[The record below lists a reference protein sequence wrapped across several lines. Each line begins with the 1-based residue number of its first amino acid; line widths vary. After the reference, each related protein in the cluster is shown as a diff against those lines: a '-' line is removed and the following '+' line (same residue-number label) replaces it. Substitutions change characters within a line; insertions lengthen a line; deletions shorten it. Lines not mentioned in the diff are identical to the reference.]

1 MKKMAIMLVATAMAL
16 EMSAWAQ
23 NAADPQLMQEIN
35 LIPAIDDHTHIP
47 KVVAGEKDD
56 DYDALPCAPLEPTAD
71 ATMVRPE
78 NPLFL
83 QAWKDLYGYKFSDKS
98 PAHVRELRA
107 AREKVQ
113 REQGNNFPSWVLD
126 RLNIRYMLAN
136 RIAMG
141 PGLAAP
147 RFLWVPYD
155 DALLVPL
162 NNQGL
167 AGENP
172 DRKFF
177 FSREEML
184 LQRYVK
190 DSGLS
195 ALPATLDDYLARVV
209 APTLERQKKD
219 GAVAIKFE
227 AAYLRSLNFGE
238 PNRAEAE
245 QAYAHYAEGGTP
257 PKSDYLALQDVL
269 FREIARAAGR
279 MGLAVHIHTG
289 AGCGGYFDIAG
300 SNPELLDSVL
310 DDPTLRQTKFVLLH
324 GGSGPYSKQTAFLLG
339 KPNVYTDFS
348 EQDWMLSP
356 RALSYVIRD
365 WLEWYPEKVMFGTD
379 LYPGNSPEYDWD
391 SIGYMIATTGR
402 QALALALTG
411 MMQDGEIS
419 RARAVQLAH
428 MVLFDN
434 AAKLYGL
441 ARRDT
446 QKTATSSPR
455 MNADDADHRNL
466 IGVYRR

>member
-1 MKKMAIMLVATAMAL
+1 
-16 EMSAWAQ
+16 
-23 NAADPQLMQEIN
+23 
-35 LIPAIDDHTHIP
+35 
-47 KVVAGEKDD
+47 
-56 DYDALPCAPLEPTAD
+56 
-71 ATMVRPE
+71 
-78 NPLFL
+78 LFL
-83 QAWKDLYGYKFSDKS
+83 QAWKALYGYRYNDKA
-98 PAHVRELRA
+98 PEHLRELRST
-107 AREKVQ
+107 REQTQ
-113 REQGNNFPSWVLD
+113 REQGEHFPSWVLD
-126 RLNIRYMLAN
+126 KLNIRYMLAN
-136 RIAMG
+136 RIALG

-162 NNQGL
+162 NNQAL
-167 AGENP
+167 ASENP

-184 LQRYVK
+184 LQRYLK

-195 ALPATLDDYLARVV
+195 AIPATLDDYLARVV
-209 APTLERQKKD
+209 VPTLERQKKA
-219 GAVAIKFE
+219 GAVAVKFE
-227 AAYLRSLNFGE
+227 AAYLRTLNFGE
-238 PNRAEAE
+238 PRRAQAE
-245 QAYAHYAEGGTP
+245 QVYAHYAAGGAP
-257 PKSDYLALQDVL
+257 PKGEYLALQDVL
-269 FREIARAAGR
+269 FREIAREAGR
-279 MGLAVHIHTG
+279 LGLAVHIHTG

-356 RALSYVIRD
+356 RALSYVIRG

-428 MVLFDN
+428 VVLFDN

-441 ARRDT
+441 ATETRRHGEKPFTTKDT
-446 QKTATSSPR
+446 KEHKG
-455 MNADDADHRNL
+455 N
-466 IGVYRR
+466 

>member
-1 MKKMAIMLVATAMAL
+1 MKKAVLGTGIGIALAVAAWSQTAP
-16 EMSAWAQ
+16 
-23 NAADPQLMQEIN
+23 DPQLMQEISR
-35 LIPAIDDHTHIP
+35 IPAIDDHTHIP
-47 KVVAGEKDD
+47 KAVPPGEKDD

-71 ATMVRPE
+71 PTMARPG

-83 QAWKDLYGYKFSDKS
+83 QAWKALYGYQHSDKT
-98 PAHVRELRA
+98 PEHVRELLS
-107 AREKVQ
+107 ARERVR
-113 REQGNNFPSWVLD
+113 REQGHNFPAWVLD
-126 RLNIRYMLAN
+126 KLNIRYMLAN

-155 DALLVPL
+155 DALLLPL
-162 NNQGL
+162 NNQAL
-167 AGENP
+167 ASENP

-177 FSREEML
+177 YGREEML
-184 LQRYVK
+184 LRGYLK
-190 DSGLS
+190 DSGLD
-195 ALPATLDDYLARVV
+195 AVPATLKEYVSRVV
-209 APTLERQKKD
+209 VPMLELQKKK

-227 AAYLRSLNFGE
+227 AAYLRTLNFGK
-238 PNRAEAE
+238 PDRAQAE
-245 QAYAHYAEGGTP
+245 QVYAHYAAGGVP
-257 PKSDYLALQDVL
+257 PNGGYLAVQDVL

-279 MGLAVHIHTG
+279 LGLAVHIHTG

-310 DDPTLRQTKFVLLH
+310 DDPSLRQTSFVLLH
-324 GGSGPYSKQTAFLLG
+324 GGSGPYSKVTAFLLG

-356 RALSYVIRD
+356 RALSAVIRG

-391 SIGYMIATTGR
+391 SIGYMIAATGR
-402 QALALALTG
+402 RALALALTG

-419 RARAVQLAH
+419 RVRAVQLAH
-428 MVLFDN
+428 MVLFEN

-441 ARRDT
+441 AT
-446 QKTATSSPR
+446 ETPR
-455 MNADDADHRNL
+455 HEDKN
-466 IGVYRR
+466 

>member
-1 MKKMAIMLVATAMAL
+1 
-16 EMSAWAQ
+16 
-23 NAADPQLMQEIN
+23 
-35 LIPAIDDHTHIP
+35 
-47 KVVAGEKDD
+47 
-56 DYDALPCAPLEPTAD
+56 
-71 ATMVRPE
+71 
-78 NPLFL
+78 
-83 QAWKDLYGYKFSDKS
+83 
-98 PAHVRELRA
+98 VRELRQV
-107 AREKVQ
+107 RERVQ
-113 REQGNNFPSWVLD
+113 REQGDNFPAWVLEK
-126 RLNIRYMLAN
+126 LNIRYMLAN

-141 PGLAAP
+141 PGLAPP

-167 AGENP
+167 ASENP

-184 LQRYVK
+184 LQRYMT

-195 ALPATLDDYLARVV
+195 ALPATLEGYAARVV
-209 APTLERQKKD
+209 APTLQRQKKD

-227 AAYLRSLNFGE
+227 VAYLRALNFGE
-238 PNRAEAE
+238 PNREQAE
-245 QAYAHYAEGGTP
+245 QVYAHYAAGGAP

-269 FREIARAAGR
+269 FREIAREAGR
-279 MGLAVHIHTG
+279 LGLAVHIHTG

-310 DDPTLRQTKFVLLH
+310 NDPTLRQTKFVLLH

-402 QALALALTG
+402 RALALALTG

-419 RARAVQLAH
+419 RERAVQLAH

-434 AAKLYGL
+434 AAKLYKL

-446 QKTATSSPR
+446 LPK
-455 MNADDADHRNL
+455 L
-466 IGVYRR
+466 LRR

>member
-1 MKKMAIMLVATAMAL
+1 MNKMAVTLAATGMAL
-16 EMSAWAQ
+16 AMGAWAQ
-23 NAADPQLMQEIN
+23 TAPDPQLMQEIN
-35 LIPAIDDHTHIP
+35 RIPAIDNHTHIA
-47 KVVAGEKDD
+47 KVVAAGEKDD

-83 QAWKDLYGYKFSDKS
+83 EAWQALYGYKYNDRS
-98 PAHVRELRA
+98 PEHVRELRT
-107 AREKVQ
+107 ARERIQ
-113 REQGNNFPSWVLD
+113 REQANNFPSWVLD
-126 RLNIRYMLAN
+126 KLNIRYMLAN

-141 PGLAAP
+141 PGLAPP

-155 DALLVPL
+155 DALLAPL

-167 AGENP
+167 ASENP

-195 ALPATLDDYLARVV
+195 AVPATLDDYLARVV
-209 APTLERQKKD
+209 APTLERQKKA

-227 AAYLRSLNFGE
+227 VAYLRSLNFGE
-238 PNRAEAE
+238 PNRAQAE
-245 QAYAHYAEGGTP
+245 QVYAHYAAGGTP
-257 PKSDYLALQDVL
+257 AKNEYLALQDVL

-279 MGLAVHIHTG
+279 LGLAVHIHTG

-310 DDPTLRQTKFVLLH
+310 NDPTLRQTRFVLLH

-419 RARAVQLAH
+419 RVRAMQLAH

-441 ARRDT
+441 ATEAQRHGD
-446 QKTATSSPR
+446 KK
-455 MNADDADHRNL
+455 
-466 IGVYRR
+466 

>member
-1 MKKMAIMLVATAMAL
+1 MKKSVLWVLGVTIGMATA
-16 EMSAWAQ
+16 AWAQ
-23 NAADPQLMQEIN
+23 TTPDPQLMQEIN
-35 LIPAIDDHTHIP
+35 RIAAIDDHTHVP
-47 KVVAGEKDD
+47 KVVASGEKDD
-56 DYDALPCAPLEPTAD
+56 DYDALPCSPLEPTAD
-71 ATMVRPE
+71 PTMVRPD

-83 QAWKDLYGYKFSDKS
+83 QAWKALYGYQYSDKA
-98 PAHVRELRA
+98 PPHLHELRA
-107 AREKVQ
+107 TRERTQ
-113 REQGNNFPSWVLD
+113 REQGDNFPAWVLD
-126 RLNIRYMLAN
+126 KLNIRYMLAN

-141 PGLAAP
+141 PGVRPP

-167 AGENP
+167 ASENS

-177 FSREEML
+177 FSREETL
-184 LQRYVK
+184 LRQYLRQ
-190 DSGLS
+190 SG
-195 ALPATLDDYLARVV
+195 AKEIPATLDEYVAGVV
-209 APTLERQKKD
+209 LPTLGRQKNA

-227 AAYLRSLNFGE
+227 VAYLRTLDFGE
-238 PNRAEAE
+238 PNRSRAE
-245 QAYAHYAEGGTP
+245 QVYARYAAGGVP
-257 PKSDYLALQDVL
+257 GRSDYLALQDVL

-279 MGLAVHIHTG
+279 LGMPVHIHTG

-310 DDPTLRQTKFVLLH
+310 NDPTLRQTKFVLLH

-339 KPNVYTDFS
+339 KPNVFADFS

-356 RALSYVIRD
+356 RALSTVIRD

-391 SIGYMIATTGR
+391 SIGYMITTTGR
-402 QALALALTG
+402 QALGLALTG

-419 RARAVQLAH
+419 RERALQLAH

-441 ARRDT
+441 ATETGR
-446 QKTATSSPR
+446 
-455 MNADDADHRNL
+455 
-466 IGVYRR
+466 

>member
-1 MKKMAIMLVATAMAL
+1 MKKLAIMLVATGMAL
-16 EMSAWAQ
+16 AMSAWAQ
-23 NAADPQLMQEIN
+23 TAPDPQLMQEIN
-35 LIPAIDDHTHIP
+35 RIPAIDDHTHIP
-47 KVVAGEKDD
+47 KVVAGGEKDD

-71 ATMVRPE
+71 ATMVRPD

-83 QAWKDLYGYKFSDKS
+83 QAWKDLYGYKYSDKS
-98 PAHVRELRA
+98 PEHARELRA
-107 AREKVQ
+107 ARERVE

-126 RLNIRYMLAN
+126 KLNIRYMLAN
-136 RIAMG
+136 RIALG
-141 PGLAAP
+141 PGLTAP

-162 NNQGL
+162 NNQAL
-167 AGENP
+167 ASENP

-195 ALPATLDDYLARVV
+195 ALPATLDEYLARVV
-209 APTLERQKKD
+209 APTLERQKKG

-227 AAYLRSLNFGE
+227 VAYLRTLNFGE
-238 PNRAEAE
+238 PNRKRAE
-245 QAYAHYAEGGTP
+245 QVYANYASGGTP
-257 PKSDYLALQDVL
+257 SKGEYLALQDVL
-269 FREIARAAGR
+269 FREIARVAGR
-279 MGLAVHIHTG
+279 LGLAVHIHTG

-310 DDPTLRQTKFVLLH
+310 NDPTLRQTKFVLLH

-411 MMQDGEIS
+411 MMQDGEIN

-441 ARRDT
+441 ATETERHGGR
-446 QKTATSSPR
+446 K
-455 MNADDADHRNL
+455 
-466 IGVYRR
+466 

>member
-1 MKKMAIMLVATAMAL
+1 MKRMAITLLAAGMAL
-16 EMSAWAQ
+16 AMGAWAQ
-23 NAADPQLMQEIN
+23 TAPDPQLMQEIN
-35 LIPAIDDHTHIP
+35 RIPAIDDHTHIP
-47 KVVAGEKDD
+47 KVVAAGEKDD
-56 DYDALPCAPLEPTAD
+56 DYDALPCVPLEPTAD
-71 ATMVRPE
+71 ATMVRPD

-83 QAWKDLYGYKFSDKS
+83 QAWKELYGYKYSGKS
-98 PAHVRELRA
+98 PEHVRELRA
-107 AREKVQ
+107 ARERVE
-113 REQGNNFPSWVLD
+113 REQGNNFPLWVLD
-126 RLNIRYMLAN
+126 KLNIRYMLAN

-141 PGLAAP
+141 PGLAPP

-162 NNQGL
+162 NNQAL
-167 AGENP
+167 ASENP

-195 ALPATLDDYLARVV
+195 ALPPTLDEYLARVV
-209 APTLERQKKD
+209 APTLERQKKG

-227 AAYLRSLNFGE
+227 VAYLRTLNFGE
-238 PNRAEAE
+238 PNRKRAE
-245 QAYAHYAEGGTP
+245 QVYANYASGGTP
-257 PKSDYLALQDVL
+257 SKGEYLALQDVL
-269 FREIARAAGR
+269 FPEIARAAGR
-279 MGLAVHIHTG
+279 LGLAVHIHTG
-289 AGCGGYFDIAG
+289 AGCGGYFDIGG
-300 SNPELLDSVL
+300 SNPELLGSVL
-310 DDPTLRQTKFVLLH
+310 DDPTLRQTRFVLLH
-324 GGSGPYSKQTAFLLG
+324 GGSGPYSKQAAFLLG

-419 RARAVQLAH
+419 RERAVQLAH

-434 AAKLYGL
+434 AARLYGL
-441 ARRDT
+441 ATESRR
-446 QKTATSSPR
+446 
-455 MNADDADHRNL
+455 HR
-466 IGVYRR
+466 GRK

>member
-1 MKKMAIMLVATAMAL
+1 MKKMAIMLVATGIGLAMG
-16 EMSAWAQ
+16 AWAQ
-23 NAADPQLMQEIN
+23 TTPDPQLMQEIN
-35 LIPAIDDHTHIP
+35 RIAAIDDHTHLP
-47 KVVAGEKDD
+47 KVVTVGERDD

-71 ATMVRPE
+71 PTMVRPD

-83 QAWKDLYGYKFSDKS
+83 QAWKELYGYKYSDKS
-98 PAHVRELRA
+98 AEHVQELRA
-107 AREKVQ
+107 ARERVQ

-126 RLNIRYMLAN
+126 KLNIRYMLAN

-141 PGLAAP
+141 PGLSSP

-167 AGENP
+167 ASENP

-184 LQRYVK
+184 LQRYLK

-195 ALPATLDDYLARVV
+195 AVPPTLDDYLARVV
-209 APTLERQKKD
+209 APTLERQKKA

-227 AAYLRSLNFGE
+227 VAYLRTLNFGE
-238 PNRAEAE
+238 PNRALAE
-245 QAYAHYAEGGTP
+245 QVYAHYAAGGTP
-257 PKSDYLALQDVL
+257 PKREYLALQDIL
-269 FREIARAAGR
+269 FREIAREAGR
-279 MGLAVHIHTG
+279 LGLAVHIHTG

-310 DDPTLRQTKFVLLH
+310 DDATLRQTRFVLLH

-339 KPNVYTDFS
+339 KPNVYADFS

-356 RALSYVIRD
+356 RALSCVIRD

-402 QALALALTG
+402 QALALALTA
-411 MMQDGEIS
+411 MMQDGEIN

-434 AAKLYGL
+434 AARFYGL
-441 ARRDT
+441 T
-446 QKTATSSPR
+446 TATQGHGENSFTTKDTKEHKGS
-455 MNADDADHRNL
+455 
-466 IGVYRR
+466 

>member
-23 NAADPQLMQEIN
+23 NAPDPQLMQEIN
-35 LIPAIDDHTHIP
+35 RIPAIDDHTHIP
-47 KVVAGEKDD
+47 KVVAAGEKDD

-83 QAWKDLYGYKFSDKS
+83 QAWKDLYGYKYSDKS
-98 PAHVRELRA
+98 PDHMRELRA
-107 AREKVQ
+107 ARERVQ

-126 RLNIRYMLAN
+126 KLNIRYMLAN

-141 PGLAAP
+141 PGLAPP

-167 AGENP
+167 ANENP

-177 FSREEML
+177 FSREDMP
-184 LQRYVK
+184 LQSYVK
-190 DSGLS
+190 DSALS
-195 ALPATLDDYLARVV
+195 ALPATLDEYLTQVV
-209 APTLERQKKD
+209 APTLERQKKG
-219 GAVAIKFE
+219 GAEAIKFE
-227 AAYLRSLNFGE
+227 VAYLRTLNFGE
-238 PNRAEAE
+238 PNRA
-245 QAYAHYAEGGTP
+245 QAAQVYAHYAASGTP

-269 FREIARAAGR
+269 FREIAGTAGR
-279 MGLAVHIHTG
+279 LGLAVHIHTG

-300 SNPELLDSVL
+300 SNPALLDSVL
-310 DDPTLRQTKFVLLH
+310 DDPTLRQTRFVLLH
-324 GGSGPYSKQTAFLLG
+324 GGSGPYSRQTAFLLG

-411 MMQDGEIS
+411 MMQDGEVS

-441 ARRDT
+441 T
-446 QKTATSSPR
+446 GETEGHGEKK
-455 MNADDADHRNL
+455 
-466 IGVYRR
+466 

>member
-1 MKKMAIMLVATAMAL
+1 MKKAVLGTGIGIALAVAAWSQTAP
-16 EMSAWAQ
+16 
-23 NAADPQLMQEIN
+23 DPQLMQEISR
-35 LIPAIDDHTHIP
+35 IPAIDDHTHIP
-47 KVVAGEKDD
+47 KAVPPGEKDD

-71 ATMVRPE
+71 PTMARPG
-78 NPLFL
+78 NPLLL
-83 QAWKDLYGYKFSDKS
+83 QAWKALYGYQHSDKT
-98 PAHVRELRA
+98 PEHVRELLS
-107 AREKVQ
+107 ARERVR
-113 REQGNNFPSWVLD
+113 REQGHNFPAWVLD
-126 RLNIRYMLAN
+126 KLNIRYMLAN

-155 DALLVPL
+155 DALLLPL
-162 NNQGL
+162 NNQAL
-167 AGENP
+167 ASENP

-177 FSREEML
+177 YGREEML
-184 LQRYVK
+184 LRGYLK
-190 DSGLS
+190 DSGLD
-195 ALPATLDDYLARVV
+195 AVPATLKEYVSRVV
-209 APTLERQKKD
+209 VPMLELQKKK

-227 AAYLRSLNFGE
+227 AAYLRTLNFGK
-238 PNRAEAE
+238 PDRAQAE
-245 QAYAHYAEGGTP
+245 QVYAHYAAGGVP
-257 PKSDYLALQDVL
+257 PNGGYLAVQDVL

-279 MGLAVHIHTG
+279 LGLAVHIHTG

-310 DDPTLRQTKFVLLH
+310 DDPSLRQTSFVLLH
-324 GGSGPYSKQTAFLLG
+324 GGSGPYSKVTAFLLG

-356 RALSYVIRD
+356 RALSAVIRG

-402 QALALALTG
+402 RALALALTG

-419 RARAVQLAH
+419 RVRAVQLAH

-441 ARRDT
+441 AT
-446 QKTATSSPR
+446 ETPR
-455 MNADDADHRNL
+455 HEDKH
-466 IGVYRR
+466 

>member
-1 MKKMAIMLVATAMAL
+1 MKKMAVTLLATGMVLAMG
-16 EMSAWAQ
+16 AWAQ
-23 NAADPQLMQEIN
+23 TAPDPQLMQAIN
-35 LIPAIDDHTHIP
+35 RISAIDDHTHIP
-47 KVVAGEKDD
+47 KVVAPGEKDD

-71 ATMVRPE
+71 PTMVRPE

-83 QAWKDLYGYKFSDKS
+83 QAWKELYGYKYNDKS
-98 PAHVRELRA
+98 PEHVRELRA
-107 AREKVQ
+107 ARERVQ

-126 RLNIRYMLAN
+126 KLNIRYMLGN

-141 PGLAAP
+141 PGLAPP

-162 NNQGL
+162 SNQGL
-167 AGENP
+167 ASENP

-195 ALPATLDDYLARVV
+195 ALPATLDEYLERVV
-209 APTLERQKKD
+209 APTLERQKKA

-227 AAYLRSLNFGE
+227 VAYLRTLNFGE
-238 PNRAEAE
+238 PNRVQAE
-245 QAYAHYAEGGTP
+245 QVFAHYVAGGTP
-257 PKSDYLALQDVL
+257 PKSEYLALQDVL
-269 FREIARAAGR
+269 FREIAREAGR
-279 MGLAVHIHTG
+279 LGLAVHIHTG

-324 GGSGPYSKQTAFLLG
+324 GGSGPYSKQSAFLLG

-365 WLEWYPEKVMFGTD
+365 WLEWYPGKVMFGTD

-402 QALALALTG
+402 RALALALTG
-411 MMQDGEIS
+411 MMQDREIS

-441 ARRDT
+441 ATHAQRQGNPFTTKDT
-446 QKTATSSPR
+446 KELTG
-455 MNADDADHRNL
+455 D
-466 IGVYRR
+466 

>member
-1 MKKMAIMLVATAMAL
+1 MNKMAVTLAATGMAL
-16 EMSAWAQ
+16 AMGAWAQ
-23 NAADPQLMQEIN
+23 TAPDPQLMQEIN
-35 LIPAIDDHTHIP
+35 RIPAIDNHTHIA
-47 KVVAGEKDD
+47 KVVAAGEKDD

-83 QAWKDLYGYKFSDKS
+83 EAWQALYGYKYNDRS
-98 PAHVRELRA
+98 PEHVRELRT
-107 AREKVQ
+107 ARERIQ
-113 REQGNNFPSWVLD
+113 REQANNFPSWVLD
-126 RLNIRYMLAN
+126 KLNIRYMLAN

-141 PGLAAP
+141 PGLAPP

-155 DALLVPL
+155 DALLAPL

-167 AGENP
+167 ASENP

-177 FSREEML
+177 FSREQML
-184 LQRYVK
+184 LQRYLK

-195 ALPATLDDYLARVV
+195 ALPATLDDYVARVV
-209 APTLERQKKD
+209 APTLERQKIG

-227 AAYLRSLNFGE
+227 VAYLRSLNFGE
-238 PNRAEAE
+238 PNRAQAE
-245 QAYAHYAEGGTP
+245 QVYAHYAAGGTP
-257 PKSDYLALQDVL
+257 AKNEYLALQDVL

-279 MGLAVHIHTG
+279 LGLAVHIHTG

-310 DDPTLRQTKFVLLH
+310 NDPTLRQTRFVLLH

-419 RARAVQLAH
+419 RVRAMQLAH

-441 ARRDT
+441 VTEAQRHGD
-446 QKTATSSPR
+446 KK
-455 MNADDADHRNL
+455 
-466 IGVYRR
+466 

>member
-1 MKKMAIMLVATAMAL
+1 MRKTAIALMATGMAVAIG
-16 EMSAWAQ
+16 AWAQ
-23 NAADPQLMQEIN
+23 TAPDPQLMREIN
-35 LIPAIDDHTHIP
+35 RIPAIDDHTHIP
-47 KVVAGEKDD
+47 KVVATGEKDD

-71 ATMVRPE
+71 PTRVRPD

-83 QAWKDLYGYKFSDKS
+83 QAWKELYGYKYSDKS
-98 PAHVRELRA
+98 PDHMRELRA
-107 AREKVQ
+107 ARERVQ

-126 RLNIRYMLAN
+126 KLNIRYMLAN

-141 PGLAAP
+141 PGLAPP

-167 AGENP
+167 ANENP

-177 FSREEML
+177 FSREDML
-184 LQRYVK
+184 LQSYVK

-195 ALPATLDDYLARVV
+195 ALPATLDEYLTQVV
-209 APTLERQKKD
+209 APTLERQKKG
-219 GAVAIKFE
+219 GAEAIKFE
-227 AAYLRSLNFGE
+227 VAYLRTLNFGA
-238 PNRAEAE
+238 PNRA
-245 QAYAHYAEGGTP
+245 QAAQVYAHYAASGTP

-269 FREIARAAGR
+269 FREIARTAGR
-279 MGLAVHIHTG
+279 LGLAVHIHTG

-300 SNPELLDSVL
+300 SNPALLDSVL
-310 DDPTLRQTKFVLLH
+310 DDPTLRQTRFVLLH
-324 GGSGPYSKQTAFLLG
+324 GGSGPYSRQTAFLLG

-365 WLEWYPEKVMFGTD
+365 WLEWYPEKVIFGTD

-441 ARRDT
+441 
-446 QKTATSSPR
+446 TAETEG
-455 MNADDADHRNL
+455 H
-466 IGVYRR
+466 GGKK

>member
-1 MKKMAIMLVATAMAL
+1 MCVAMAL
-16 EMSAWAQ
+16 AAAGWAQ
-23 NAADPQLMQEIN
+23 KVPDPQLMQEIN
-35 LIPAIDDHTHIP
+35 HIAAIDDHTHIP
-47 KVVAGEKDD
+47 KVVAPGEKDD

-71 ATMVRPE
+71 PNMVRPD

-83 QAWKDLYGYKFSDKS
+83 QAWRTLYGYRYDDKA
-98 PAHVRELRA
+98 PQHLRELRS
-107 AREKVQ
+107 ARERIM
-113 REQGNNFPSWVLD
+113 REQGDRFPSWVLD
-126 RLNIRYMLAN
+126 KLNIRYMLAN

-141 PGLAAP
+141 PGLVRP

-155 DALLVPL
+155 DALLLPL
-162 NNQGL
+162 NNQQL
-167 AGENP
+167 ASKNP

-184 LQRYVK
+184 LRRYQKESDVP
-190 DSGLS
+190 
-195 ALPATLDDYLARVV
+195 AVPATLEEYVAQVV
-209 APTLERQKKD
+209 VPTLERQKKA

-227 AAYLRSLNFGE
+227 AAYLRTLNFAE
-238 PNRAEAE
+238 PNRAHAE
-245 QAYAHYAEGGTP
+245 QVYAHYAGGEIP
-257 PKSDYLALQDVL
+257 PQSDYLALQDVL
-269 FREIARAAGR
+269 FREIAQAAGR
-279 MGLAVHIHTG
+279 LGLPVQIHTG

-310 DDPTLRQTKFVLLH
+310 DDPALRHTQFVLLH
-324 GGSGPYSKQTAFLLG
+324 GGSGPYSKATAFLLG

-356 RALSYVIRD
+356 RALSAVVRD

-419 RARAVQLAH
+419 RARALQLAH

-441 ARRDT
+441 ATETR
-446 QKTATSSPR
+446 P
-455 MNADDADHRNL
+455 
-466 IGVYRR
+466 

>member
-1 MKKMAIMLVATAMAL
+1 MRKAVLGVGMGIALAVA
-16 EMSAWAQ
+16 AWAQ
-23 NAADPQLMQEIN
+23 TAPDPQLMEEIN
-35 LIPAIDDHTHIP
+35 RIPAIDDHTHIP
-47 KVVAGEKDD
+47 KVVARGEKDD

-71 ATMVRPE
+71 PTMVRPG

-83 QAWKDLYGYKFSDKS
+83 QAWKALYGYQYRDKT
-98 PAHVRELRA
+98 PEHVRELLA
-107 AREKVQ
+107 AREQVQ
-113 REQGNNFPSWVLD
+113 REQGDNFPAWVVGK
-126 RLNIRYMLAN
+126 LNIRYMLAN

-141 PGLAAP
+141 PGLAPP

-155 DALLVPL
+155 DALLLPL
-162 NNQGL
+162 NNQAL
-167 AGENP
+167 ASENP

-177 FSREEML
+177 YGREEML
-184 LQRYVK
+184 LRGYVK
-190 DSGLS
+190 DSGLD
-195 ALPATLDDYLARVV
+195 AVPATLKEYVSRVV
-209 APTLERQKKD
+209 VPMLELQKKK

-227 AAYLRSLNFGE
+227 AAYLRTLNFGK
-238 PNRAEAE
+238 PDRA
-245 QAYAHYAEGGTP
+245 QADQVYAHYAAGGIP
-257 PKSDYLALQDVL
+257 PNGGYLAVQDVL
-269 FREIARAAGR
+269 FREIARAAGQL
-279 MGLAVHIHTG
+279 GLAVHIHTG

-310 DDPTLRQTKFVLLH
+310 DDPSLRQTNFVLLH
-324 GGSGPYSKQTAFLLG
+324 GGSGPYSKVTAFLLG

-356 RALSYVIRD
+356 RALSAVIRD

-402 QALALALTG
+402 RALALALTG
-411 MMQDGEIS
+411 MVQDGEIS

-441 ARRDT
+441 AA
-446 QKTATSSPR
+446 ATPK
-455 MNADDADHRNL
+455 H
-466 IGVYRR
+466 

>member
-1 MKKMAIMLVATAMAL
+1 MKKAVLGTGIGIALAVAAWSQTAP
-16 EMSAWAQ
+16 
-23 NAADPQLMQEIN
+23 DPQLMQEISR
-35 LIPAIDDHTHIP
+35 IPAIDDHTHIP
-47 KVVAGEKDD
+47 KAVPPGEKDD

-71 ATMVRPE
+71 PTMARPG

-83 QAWKDLYGYKFSDKS
+83 QAWKALYGYQHSDKT
-98 PAHVRELRA
+98 PEHVRELLS
-107 AREKVQ
+107 ARERVR
-113 REQGNNFPSWVLD
+113 REQGHNFPAWVLD
-126 RLNIRYMLAN
+126 KLNIRYMLAN

-155 DALLVPL
+155 DALLLPL
-162 NNQGL
+162 NNQAL
-167 AGENP
+167 ASENP

-177 FSREEML
+177 YGREEML
-184 LQRYVK
+184 LRGYLK
-190 DSGLS
+190 DSGLD
-195 ALPATLDDYLARVV
+195 AVPATLKEYVSRVV
-209 APTLERQKKD
+209 VPMLELQKKK

-227 AAYLRSLNFGE
+227 AAYLRTLNFGK
-238 PNRAEAE
+238 PDRAQAE
-245 QAYAHYAEGGTP
+245 QVYAHYAAGGVP
-257 PKSDYLALQDVL
+257 PNGGYLAVQDVL

-279 MGLAVHIHTG
+279 LGLAVHIHTG

-310 DDPTLRQTKFVLLH
+310 DDPSLRQTSFVLLH
-324 GGSGPYSKQTAFLLG
+324 GGSGPYSKVTAFLLG

-356 RALSYVIRD
+356 RALSAVIRG

-402 QALALALTG
+402 RALALALTG

-419 RARAVQLAH
+419 RVRAVQLAH
-428 MVLFDN
+428 MVLFEN

-441 ARRDT
+441 AT
-446 QKTATSSPR
+446 ETPR
-455 MNADDADHRNL
+455 HEDKN
-466 IGVYRR
+466 

>member
-1 MKKMAIMLVATAMAL
+1 MKTKLLWAVGAALMLAMA
-16 EMSAWAQ
+16 AQ
-23 NAADPQLMQEIN
+23 AQKVPDPQLMQEIN
-35 LIPAIDDHTHIP
+35 RIAAIDDHTHIP
-47 KVVAGEKDD
+47 KVVAAGDKDD

-71 ATMVRPE
+71 PTMVRPD

-83 QAWKDLYGYKFSDKS
+83 QAWKTLYGYRYDDKA
-98 PAHVRELRA
+98 PEHLRELRA
-107 AREKVQ
+107 ARERIQ
-113 REQGNNFPSWVLD
+113 REHGDRFPAWVLD
-126 RLNIRYMLAN
+126 KLNIRYMLAN

-141 PGLAAP
+141 PGLVRP

-155 DALLVPL
+155 DVLLLPL
-162 NNQGL
+162 NNQQL
-167 AGENP
+167 ASENP

-177 FSREEML
+177 FGREEML
-184 LQRYVK
+184 LRRYRK
-190 DSGLS
+190 ESGVT
-195 ALPATLDDYLARVV
+195 AAPATLDEYVARVV
-209 APTLERQKKD
+209 VSTLERQKKA

-238 PNRAEAE
+238 PNRAHAE
-245 QAYAHYAEGGTP
+245 QVYAHYAGGESP
-257 PKSDYLALQDVL
+257 PKSDYLARQDVL
-269 FREIARAAGR
+269 FREIAEAAGR
-279 MGLAVHIHTG
+279 LGLPVQIHTG
-289 AGCGGYFDIAG
+289 AGCGGDFDIAG

-310 DDPTLRQTKFVLLH
+310 DDPALRRTQFVLLH
-324 GGSGPYSKQTAFLLG
+324 GGSGPYSKATAFLLG

-356 RALSYVIRD
+356 RALSAVIRD

-428 MVLFDN
+428 LVLFDN

-441 ARRDT
+441 ATETQGHGDQPFTTKDT
-446 QKTATSSPR
+446 KE
-455 MNADDADHRNL
+455 HRSN
-466 IGVYRR
+466 

>member
-1 MKKMAIMLVATAMAL
+1 MKKMAIMLVATGIAL
-16 EMSAWAQ
+16 GIGVRAQ
-23 NAADPQLMQEIN
+23 TAPDPQLMQEIN
-35 LIPAIDDHTHIP
+35 RIPAIDDHTHIP
-47 KVVAGEKDD
+47 KVVAAGEKDD

-107 AREKVQ
+107 ARERVQ

-195 ALPATLDDYLARVV
+195 ALPATLDDYMARVV

-245 QAYAHYAEGGTP
+245 QAYAHYAAGGTP
-257 PKSDYLALQDVL
+257 LKSDYLALQDVL

-310 DDPTLRQTKFVLLH
+310 NDSTLRQTRFVLLH

-402 QALALALTG
+402 QALALALRG

-441 ARRDT
+441 ATET
-446 QKTATSSPR
+446 QRQGGRK
-455 MNADDADHRNL
+455 
-466 IGVYRR
+466 

>member
-1 MKKMAIMLVATAMAL
+1 MKKLAMMWLATGMAL
-16 EMSAWAQ
+16 AMGAWAQ
-23 NAADPQLMQEIN
+23 TVPDPQLMHEIDR
-35 LIPAIDDHTHIP
+35 IPAIDDHTHVP
-47 KVVAGEKDD
+47 KVVAGEKDE

-83 QAWKDLYGYKFSDKS
+83 QAWKELYGYKYSDNS
-98 PAHVRELRA
+98 PEHVRELRQS
-107 AREKVQ
+107 RERVQ
-113 REQGNNFPSWVLD
+113 GEQGDNFPSWVLD
-126 RLNIRYMLAN
+126 KLNIRYMLAN

-141 PGLAAP
+141 PGLAPP

-167 AGENP
+167 ASENP

-195 ALPATLDDYLARVV
+195 ALPATLDEYLARVV
-209 APTLERQKKD
+209 TPTLERQKKG

-227 AAYLRSLNFGE
+227 VAYLRALNFGE
-238 PNRAEAE
+238 PNRAQAE
-245 QAYAHYAEGGTP
+245 QVHAHYTAGGTP
-257 PKSDYLALQDVL
+257 SKSDYVALQDVI
-269 FREIARAAGR
+269 FREIARVAGR
-279 MGLAVHIHTG
+279 LGLAVHIHTG
-289 AGCGGYFDIAG
+289 AGCGGYFDLAG

-310 DDPTLRQTKFVLLH
+310 NDPTLRQTKFVLLH

-391 SIGYMIATTGR
+391 SIGYMIAATGR

-419 RARAVQLAH
+419 RERAVQLAH
-428 MVLFDN
+428 MVLSDN

-441 ARRDT
+441 ATEAQGHRD
-446 QKTATSSPR
+446 KK
-455 MNADDADHRNL
+455 
-466 IGVYRR
+466 

>member
-1 MKKMAIMLVATAMAL
+1 MKKLAIMLVATGMVLGIGAR
-16 EMSAWAQ
+16 AQ
-23 NAADPQLMQEIN
+23 TAPDPQLMQEIN
-35 LIPAIDDHTHIP
+35 RIPAIDDHTHIP
-47 KVVAGEKDD
+47 KVGPAGEKDD

-83 QAWKDLYGYKFSDKS
+83 QAWKELYGYKYSDKS
-98 PAHVRELRA
+98 PGHVRELGQV
-107 AREKVQ
+107 RERVQ
-113 REQGNNFPSWVLD
+113 REQGDNFPAWVLEK
-126 RLNIRYMLAN
+126 LNIRYMLAN

-141 PGLAAP
+141 PGLAPP

-167 AGENP
+167 ASENP

-184 LQRYVK
+184 LQRYMT

-195 ALPATLDDYLARVV
+195 ALPATLEGYAARVV
-209 APTLERQKKD
+209 APTLQRQKKD

-227 AAYLRSLNFGE
+227 VAYLRALNFGE
-238 PNRAEAE
+238 PNRE
-245 QAYAHYAEGGTP
+245 QAQQVYAHYAAGGAP

-269 FREIARAAGR
+269 FREIAREAGR
-279 MGLAVHIHTG
+279 LGLAVHIHTG

-310 DDPTLRQTKFVLLH
+310 NDPTLRQTKFVLLH

-402 QALALALTG
+402 RALALALTG
-411 MMQDGEIS
+411 MMQDKEIS
-419 RARAVQLAH
+419 RERAVQLAH

-434 AAKLYGL
+434 AAKLYKL

-446 QKTATSSPR
+446 LPK
-455 MNADDADHRNL
+455 L
-466 IGVYRR
+466 LRR